1 MKAVQFSIVALL
13 LLVNLG
19 LGGLSAV
26 QAQSNNPP
34 VANAGPDQTV
44 YEFSTVILDGT
55 SSYDPDGDRDPITYA
70 WTQIAGT
77 FVTLLNANTAHP
89 SFTAPHQSP
98 TGHETLTFSL
108 MVTDSF
114 GATSS
119 DSVDVTV
126 QDTYVPPD
134 CSSAQPSISTLWSPN
149 HKFQRVRI
157 VGVNERDPEIT
168 VLTAVTG
175 TYQDEPVLGTGDGYT
190 APDAVIQ
197 TGGSVLLRA
206 ERANSGNGRVYHVF
220 FTADDGYGGS
230 CSGAV
235 TVCVPIT
242 KNGSCIDEGPLYD
255 STRQ

>member
-1 MKAVQFSIVALL
+1 MKAVQFSNVALL
-13 LLVNLG
+13 LLVSLG
-19 LGGLSAV
+19 LGGLSPV

-44 YEFSTVILDGT
+44 YEFNNVILDGT
-55 SSYDPDGDRDPITYA
+55 NSYDPDDDPITYS

-77 FVTLLNANTAHP
+77 FVTLLNPTTVHP
-89 SFTAPHQSP
+89 SFTAPQQPP

-108 MVTDSF
+108 TVTDSF

-126 QDTYVPPD
+126 RDIYVPPD
-134 CSSAQPSISTLWSPN
+134 CSSAQPSIPTLWPPN
-149 HKFQRVRI
+149 HKFQLVRI
-157 VGVNERDPEIT
+157 VGVNEHDPEIT
-168 VLTAVTG
+168 VVTAVTG
-175 TYQDEPVLGTGDGYT
+175 TYQDEPVAGTEDGDT

-197 TGGSVLLRA
+197 PDGSVLLRA
-206 ERANSGNGRVYHVF
+206 ERANRGNGRVYHVF

-235 TVCVPIT
+235 TVCAPIT
-242 KNGSCIDEGPLYD
+242 RNGSCIDEGPLYD